1 MDKKQTRL
9 GEILI
14 DKGLINSEQLKYAL
28 EEQKRTKEFLG
39 AILLKNNQIEEKALL
54 EALSEQFHI
63 PFVSI
68 KNKYIDWNLVKR
80 FSSSLILD
88 YKCFPIEEDG
98 RSVTF
103 ATTNP
108 LDVWAFKKSEE
119 EASGSLPKFVL
130 VTREDMEDIIQRYQQ
145 YMRSNISRL
154 FE

>member
-1 MDKKQTRL
+1 MDKKQRRL

-39 AILLKNNQIEEKALL
+39 AILLKNNQIKERDLL
-54 EALSEQFHI
+54 EALSEQFKI
-63 PFVSI
+63 PFVSL
-68 KNKYIDWNLVKR
+68 KNKYIDWNLVKG

-88 YKCFPIEEDG
+88 YKCFPIQEDG
-98 RSVTF
+98 RAVTF

-119 EASGSLPKFVL
+119 ETKGLQTKFVL
-130 VTREDMEDIIQRYQQ
+130 VTQEDMEDVIQRYQQ

>member
-1 MDKKQTRL
+1 MDKKQKRL

-39 AILLKNNQIEEKALL
+39 AILLKNSQIKEKDLL
-54 EALSEQFHI
+54 EALSEQFNI
-63 PFVSI
+63 PLASL

-103 ATTNP
+103 AINNP

-119 EASGSLPKFVL
+119 EARGFLTKYVL
-130 VTREDMEDIIQRYQQ
+130 VTQEDMQDLIQRYQQ